1 MMNNGVLLFIY
12 PCSLSNARN
21 GRNARFLVRF
31 AAVTAIMLDTECACP
46 AGDPFIVI
54 RGWGRK
60 GFCLP
65 DRHFEQPVGCSLL

>member
-1 MMNNGVLLFIY
+1 MNNGVLLPICL
-12 PCSLSNARN
+12 CSLSNARN
-21 GRNARFLVRF
+21 GRNARFLACF

-54 RGWGRK
+54 WGWGRK
-60 GFCLP
+60 VLGLP

>member
-1 MMNNGVLLFIY
+1 MMNNGVLLFIC

-54 RGWGRK
+54 GCRGRK
-60 GFCLP
+60 VLGLP
-65 DRHFEQPVGCSLL
+65 DRHFVQAIC